1 MRPELPSAGRGKAMQ
16 QAERP
21 ALALTIPPSR
31 SRPPLNPLIPLVA
44 AGALALVAWGFAW
57 RQSQDTL
64 NEAIRTSRSLAV
76 LVFLADVERGLL
88 QSDLRAMASIVNPGY
103 VAPIPW
109 SGYGL
114 EERSLEELKKLTA
127 ENRVHKARWRQLRF
141 AVTGHQRLLERNI
154 QLAEGSNGEAS
165 RRLLI
170 TQINSSLALIL
181 GQLRTMSR
189 DEQLLLENRNAH
201 LNQQRQRLQRL
212 QTLSMVAMLVLVIVN
227 LVLLRRERQAREAIL
242 GSLISSEQRFRY
254 LFENASVGMAM
265 TKLAAMNPGGPT
277 LDDNKVVQQV
287 EVNEAV
293 ATMLGYSTEELG
305 ELGLESLCDP
315 EEPSSHAAGLAALLD
330 RSKPAARV
338 VQCYRHRNGQK
349 VWVDEGLVLRHNS
362 NDASLELITIMLNIT
377 ALKTEEQVL
386 LEKVH
391 YTRSLI
397 ETSIDPLVTISPAGT
412 IEDVNEATV
421 QATGLPRGA
430 LQGRD
435 FADFFTEPERARTGY
450 QNAFQQGSVRD
461 YPLTLRHVSGSLM
474 PVLYNASTYR
484 NAEGE
489 VLGVYAAARDISQVQ
504 QMEEQLRSLNAE
516 LEDRV
521 QQRTEDLTE
530 VNQELEAFA
539 YSISHDLRAP
549 LRAVDGFS
557 HKLLKTYSDQLDD
570 EGRRLLQVVRDNA
583 QRMGQLIDDLLRF
596 SRLGRREL
604 QIEPV
609 DMEALARGV
618 ASDLL
623 ASEPERQIEFSC
635 GKLPEAKGDAAMLRE
650 VWVNLIGNA
659 IKFSRDRPVA
669 HITVAGEPQGSE
681 ALYSVQD
688 DGAGFDMAYADK
700 LFGVFQRLHRQDEF
714 EGTGVGLALSQRIL
728 HRHQGRIWGEGQPD
742 GGATFQFTLPLHPAL
757 AAGPTVAA
765 RPTVPTSPTLVAG
778 PKVFTKPTVVA
789 GPNVATSPTEPA

>member
-1 MRPELPSAGRGKAMQ
+1 MQ

-21 ALALTIPPSR
+21 AHAIAIPQKSSR
-31 SRPPLNPLIPLVA
+31 PLNPLIPLAA

-57 RQSQDTL
+57 RQTQDTF
-64 NEAIRTSRSLAV
+64 NEAIRTSRSQAV
-76 LVFLADVERGLL
+76 LVSLSDVERGLL
-88 QSDLRAMASIVNPGY
+88 QSDLRAMASIVNPAGY
-103 VAPIPW
+103 VSPIPW
-109 SGYGL
+109 SGYDL
-114 EERSLEELKKLTA
+114 EERSLEELKSLTD
-127 ENRVHKARWRQLRF
+127 ENRVQKARWSQLRL
-141 AVTGHQRLLERNI
+141 AVTSHQRLLERSI

-165 RRLLI
+165 RRLLT

-181 GQLRTMSR
+181 GQLRAMTR
-189 DEQLLLENRNAH
+189 DEQQLLLSRSSH
-201 LNQQRQRLQRL
+201 LNQQRQRLQLL
-212 QTLSMVAMLVLVIVN
+212 QALSMVTMLVLVIVN
-227 LVLLRRERQAREAIL
+227 LGLIRRERQARAATL
-242 GSLISSEQRFRY
+242 GALISSEERFRY
-254 LFENASVGMAM
+254 LFDNASVGMAM
-265 TKLAAMNPGGPT
+265 TKLAAINPGGPT
-277 LDDNKVVQQV
+277 LDDNK
-287 EVNEAV
+287 AL

-305 ELGLESLCDP
+305 EQQLEANEAVATMLGYSREELKALSLESLCDP
-315 EEPSSHAAGLAALLD
+315 QEPKGHAAGLASLLD
-330 RSKPAARV
+330 GSKPSARL

-349 VWVDEGLVLRHNS
+349 VWVDEGLVLRRNS
-362 NDASLELITIMLNIT
+362 KDASLELITIMLNIT
-377 ALKTEEQVL
+377 ALKTEEQAL

-435 FADFFTEPERARTGY
+435 FADFFTEPERARQGY

-484 NAEGE
+484 NGQGE

-504 QMEEQLRSLNAE
+504 QMEEKLRSLNTE
-516 LEDRV
+516 LEERV

-539 YSISHDLRAP
+539 YSVSHDLRAP

-623 ASEPERQIEFSC
+623 ASESERRIEFSC

-681 ALYSVQD
+681 AIYSVQD

-742 GGATFQFTLPLHPAL
+742 GGATFHFTLPLHQAL
-757 AAGPTVAA
+757 AASPTVAAGPTVAA
-765 RPTVPTSPTLVAG
+765 STTLATGTTVAAST
-778 PKVFTKPTVVA
+778 
-789 GPNVATSPTEPA
+789 TEPA